1 MGKKVIYPGTFDPIT
16 YGHLDVIKRAARMF
30 DEVVVAVSHNP
41 GKKPLFS
48 YEERKVMIEKA
59 VKDIPNIE
67 VDEFSGLLVNYAEK
81 KGINVIVRGIR
92 AVSDFEFEFQMALT
106 NKKMAPDIETIYV
119 MPGESYSYLSSRII
133 KEIIML
139 DGKIDEF
146 VPPHVVAELKR
157 KLKK

>member
-1 MGKKVIYPGTFDPIT
+1 MGKKVIYPGTFDPVT
-16 YGHLDVIKRAARMF
+16 YGHLDVIRRASRMF
-30 DEVVVAVSHNP
+30 DEVVVAVAHNP
-41 GKKPLFS
+41 GKNPLFP
-48 YEERKVMIEKA
+48 YEERKAMLEKA
-59 VKDIPNIE
+59 VSDIPNIQ
-67 VDEFSGLLVNYAEK
+67 VDEFSGLLVNYAEQ

-133 KEIIML
+133 KEIIVMG
-139 DGKIDEF
+139 GKIDEF
-146 VPPHVVAELKR
+146 VPPHVVCELKK